1 MPLDVRTRYAPD
13 RAGWAR
19 PTGMGATKSRECAAV
34 TAYGREAAANT
45 DEASIAPGAGCARL
59 RLGCD
64 PSVVAEAR
72 RAVGRLQ
79 PALPAPVADSARLL
93 VSELVTNSIVH
104 GVAEGDGWIDVLI
117 ERRARCVRIEVLDS
131 ASSGRRPVLR
141 PVDPSSTSGW
151 GLQLVDRLATV
162 WGVETGMGTR
172 VWCEIPTA

>member
-1 MPLDVRTRYAPD
+1 MT
-13 RAGWAR
+13 AR
-19 PTGMGATKSRECAAV
+19 R
-34 TAYGREAAANT
+34 REASANT
-45 DEASIAPGAGCARL
+45 NEASVGSGAACAHL

-72 RAVGRLQ
+72 RAVGLIE

-93 VSELVTNSIVH
+93 VSELVTNSILH
-104 GVAEGDGWIDVLI
+104 GVSEGEGWIDVII

-141 PVDPSSTSGW
+141 PVDPTSTSGW

-162 WGVETGMGTR
+162 WGVETGTGTR

>member
-1 MPLDVRTRYAPD
+1 MT
-13 RAGWAR
+13 AR
-19 PTGMGATKSRECAAV
+19 R
-34 TAYGREAAANT
+34 REASANT
-45 DEASIAPGAGCARL
+45 NEASVGSGAACARL

-72 RAVGRLQ
+72 RAVGRIE

-93 VSELVTNSIVH
+93 VSELVTNSILH
-104 GVAEGDGWIDVLI
+104 GVSEGEGWIDVII
-117 ERRARCVRIEVLDS
+117 ERRAGCVRIEVLDS

-141 PVDPSSTSGW
+141 PVDPTSTSGW

-162 WGVETGMGTR
+162 WGVETGTGTR